1 MRPLSSSTTAAIPPA
16 CFAGADHGKFRPQRL
31 SGRNASCRGARNAIV
46 TLVGAIAIA
55 FTIAIVDT
63 AGRMRRML
71 LADADAEPISHA
83 NALGFTIAE
92 PDIDAAR

>member
-1 MRPLSSSTTAAIPPA
+1 
-16 CFAGADHGKFRPQRL
+16 
-31 SGRNASCRGARNAIV
+31 
-46 TLVGAIAIA
+46 VGAIA

-83 NALGFTIAE
+83 NALGFAITIAE

>member
-1 MRPLSSSTTAAIPPA
+1 
-16 CFAGADHGKFRPQRL
+16 
-31 SGRNASCRGARNAIV
+31 
-46 TLVGAIAIA
+46 VGAIA

-83 NALGFTIAE
+83 NALGFTITITIAE
-92 PDIDAAR
+92 PDIDAAREHDI